1 MKDNH
6 RRIFDLPDNIGRT
19 RNAKF
24 NAKRD
29 LNFLARSVRQME
41 DYIDRIPEEDN
52 SKHAALVEELAHKI
66 HRALL
71 EFDEAEKVG
80 KI

>member
-1 MKDNH
+1 MKQYG
-6 RRIFDLPDNIGRT
+6 IFDAPENVSKT

-24 NAKRD
+24 CVKRD
-29 LNFLARSVRQME
+29 CDFLIRSAEQMIKYVE
-41 DYIDRIPEEDN
+41 RIPEEDD
-52 SKHAALVEELAHKI
+52 SRHAALVEELAQKV

-71 EFDEAEKVG
+71 EFGEAEKVG